1 VRMAAKQAT
10 GQFAGKVVIVT
21 GSSSGIGQ
29 AAAVAFSRDG
39 ASVVIHGQDAG
50 RLQKTQDMM
59 VSEGVDPARVLQV
72 IGSMEAAET
81 PDKIHAATIAKFNRI
96 DVLVNNAGA
105 MQKPGSTD
113 EGSAD
118 NLEYLFRANLLSA
131 VRLMQ
136 LCMPELEK
144 THGCVVNVSSVG
156 STRSYTG
163 LTSYGALKAAL
174 DHFTR
179 NYAAKYGPSGVRI
192 NSLNPGPV
200 DTFFLDRGG
209 LTGDIRTAA
218 YKQFEVATALR
229 RTGQPSEMA
238 ECIKFLASPAASYVT
253 GASLIADGGV
263 ALFSSPSGG
272 VE

>member
-1 VRMAAKQAT
+1 MAEKRSA
-10 GQFAGKVVIVT
+10 GQFASKVVIVT

-29 AAAVAFSRDG
+29 ATAVAFGREG
-39 ASVVIHGQDAG
+39 ASVVIHGQDAA

-59 VSEGVDPARVLQV
+59 VGEKVDPKRILQV
-72 IGSMEAAET
+72 IGSMEAAGT
-81 PDKIHAATIAKFNRI
+81 PDKIHKATIDKFQRI

-105 MQKPGSTD
+105 MQKPGTTD

-156 STRSYTG
+156 STRSYTA
-163 LTSYGALKAAL
+163 LSSYGAMKAAL

-179 NYAAKYGPSGVRI
+179 NYAAKYGPKGIRI
-192 NSLNPGPV
+192 NSVNPGSI

-209 LTGDIRTAA
+209 VTGDVRNAA
-218 YKQFEVATALR
+218 VKQFEQAVALR

-253 GASLIADGGV
+253 GASLIADGGT
-263 ALFSSPSGG
+263 ALYSSPSGG

>member
-1 VRMAAKQAT
+1 MAEKKQST
-10 GQFAGKVVIVT
+10 SQFTGKVVIVT

-29 AAAVAFSRDG
+29 ATAVAFGRDG

-50 RLQKTQDMM
+50 RLQKTQDML
-59 VSEGVDPARVLQV
+59 VSEGVDPTKILQV
-72 IGSMEAAET
+72 IGSMEATET
-81 PDKIHAATIAKFNRI
+81 PDKLHKATVAKFSRI

-156 STRSYTG
+156 ALRSYTS

-179 NYAAKYGPSGVRI
+179 NYAAKYGPKGVRI
-192 NSLNPGPV
+192 NSINPGPI
-200 DTFFLDRGG
+200 DTLFLDRGG

-218 YKQFEVATALR
+218 YKQFEEATALR
-229 RTGQPSEMA
+229 RTGQPAEVA
-238 ECIKFLASPAASYVT
+238 ECIKFLASPGASYVT
-253 GASLIADGGV
+253 GVSLIADGGV
-263 ALFSSPSGG
+263 ALYSSPSGG